1 MAFRYRL
8 KSALA
13 TVVPHLLILLCS
25 LGAAVIY
32 CHHWPST
39 PGGGRLL
46 GGRGGSPWLWGIE
59 GAAPLTSHLCHNG

>member
-13 TVVPHLLILLCS
+13 TAVPYLLILLCS

-46 GGRGGSPWLWGIE
+46 GGRGALAWGIE
-59 GAAPLTSHLCHNG
+59 GAAPLASPLCHNG